1 MNFDLMI
8 ESVGPILGGVGVTVQ
23 LVALSVSIGFFASI
37 GLALARMST
46 NPFLSYPAYAYVFFF
61 RGTPLLVQLFLI
73 YYGSSQFDF
82 IKESPAWVVLREPFW
97 CAVIALAMNTTAY
110 ASEIVRGGI
119 QSVPWGQLEAARA
132 CGMSRFMVFRR
143 ITMPIALRQ
152 ALPGYSN
159 EIILMVK
166 GSALASTVTVM
177 EMTGIARSIISRT
190 FAPVEV
196 FIVAG
201 SIYLLINFLATRA
214 IRRLEHRLTPY
225 RRTRAE
231 LEREEAQRR
240 SFSLAALLGRTKT
253 APAGDTGPNPSGS
266 DGTDR

>member
-1 MNFDLMI
+1 MV
-8 ESVGPILGGVGVTVQ
+8 ESFGPILAGAGLTVQ
-23 LVALSVSIGFFASI
+23 LVTLSVSIGFFAGI
-37 GLALARMST
+37 GLALARLSP
-46 NPFLSYPAYAYVFFF
+46 NPLLSYPAYAYVFFF

-82 IKESPAWVVLREPFW
+82 IKESPAWVVLSEPFW

-110 ASEIVRGGI
+110 TSEIIRGGI
-119 QSVPWGQLEAARA
+119 QSVPWGQIEAARA
-132 CGMSRFMVFRR
+132 CGMSRFLVFRR
-143 ITMPIALRQ
+143 ITMPVALRQ

-177 EMTGIARSIISRT
+177 EMTGIAKSIISRT

-201 SIYLLINFLATRA
+201 SIYLLINFVVTRV

-225 RRTRAE
+225 QRTRAE
-231 LEREEAQRR
+231 LEKEEAQ
-240 SFSLAALLGRTKT
+240 SGILGLGSLLGRART
-253 APAGDTGPNPSGS
+253 
-266 DGTDR
+266 R